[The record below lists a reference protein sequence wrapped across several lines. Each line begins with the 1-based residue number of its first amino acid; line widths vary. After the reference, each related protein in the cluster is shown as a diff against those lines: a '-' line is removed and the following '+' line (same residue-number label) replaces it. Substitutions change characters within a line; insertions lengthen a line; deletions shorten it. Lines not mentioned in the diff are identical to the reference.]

1 MNARQFEGLSE
12 FSNVGAPALWNNIQ
26 RFYSLEIIFEE
37 DLSPEEGFVSIDGK
51 RLGVINNVCVVGLG
65 YIGLPTAAFIADA
78 GISVLGVDINEHHVE
93 KINKGE
99 MPFFEPGFEALL
111 KNVVADG
118 HLKADTEV
126 AEADAFIV
134 AVPTPFN
141 EDYSVNMSYIE
152 AAAKNIA
159 PVLQPGA
166 LVVLESTSPPGTTKR
181 MAEILLAERPDLSI
195 DPESPN
201 LLLVAHCPERVLP
214 GKIMEEMATNDRVIG
229 GLTPLATDRAQHLY
243 SSFCK
248 GEMLL
253 TDATT
258 AEMAKLTEN
267 SFRDVNIAF
276 ANELSIISDKLGID
290 VWELIELANHHP
302 RVNILNPGPG
312 VGGHCIAV
320 DPWFIVSSA
329 EEESKL
335 IRTAREVNDGKP
347 FYVIDKIT
355 EAVEAGNASS
365 IAALGIA
372 FKPDIDDLR
381 ESPALS
387 IVQQLAEKWP
397 EKEILVAEPNVD
409 VLPESLNSFKNV
421 KLVDASNAISSSP
434 VVVVLVDHTPFKS
447 LDKTALD
454 GKNIVDTR
462 GMWS

>member
-1 MNARQFEGLSE
+1 
-12 FSNVGAPALWNNIQ
+12 
-26 RFYSLEIIFEE
+26 
-37 DLSPEEGFVSIDGK
+37 VSFDEK
-51 RLGVINNVCVVGLG
+51 QLGTINKVCVVGLG
-65 YIGLPTAAFIADA
+65 YIGLPTAAFIADS
-78 GISVLGVDINEHHVE
+78 GISVLGVDINESHVE

-111 KNVVADG
+111 KSVVADG
-118 HLKADTEV
+118 NLKADTEV

-141 EDYSVNMSYIE
+141 DDYSVNMSYIE

-159 PVLQPGA
+159 PVLRPGA
-166 LVVLESTSPPGTTKR
+166 LVVLESTSPPGTTEK
-181 MAEILLAERPDLSI
+181 MAEILLAERPDLST
-195 DPESPN
+195 DPESAN
-201 LLLVAHCPERVLP
+201 RLLVAHCPERVLP
-214 GKIMEEMATNDRVIG
+214 GKIMEEMAANDRVIG
-229 GLTPLATDRAQHLY
+229 GLNPLSTAKAEQLY
-243 SSFCK
+243 SSFCN

-253 TDATT
+253 TNATT

-276 ANELSIISDKLGID
+276 ANELSIISDKLRID

-329 EEESKL
+329 QEEAKL

-347 FYVIDKIT
+347 AYVIAKIT
-355 EAVEAGNASS
+355 EAVEAEGAES

-387 IVQQLAEKWP
+387 IVQQMAEKWP
-397 EKEILVAEPNVD
+397 EKNILVAEPNVD
-409 VLPESLNSFKNV
+409 ALPESLTAYQNV
-421 KLVDASNAISSSP
+421 QLVDASHAISSSP
-434 VVVVLVDHTPFKS
+434 VVAVLVDHTPFKS
-447 LDKTALD
+447 IEKSALE
-454 GKNIVDTR
+454 GKNVVDTR